1 MNKEDEINQLI
12 SFLHDIEQDR
22 ELSREEKQ
30 LVMIEGAINLK
41 QMCDYVVTCS
51 RGDIVLII
59 CMLHDYVKM
68 LDEMRNTIQWEAYY
82 RGKFVKLADRLSKQ
96 IHYDYDAAMEKC
108 GKNQDREVKTR
119 DIGSDGVSLAAGW
132 TGWKKKEEKGKV
144 PGTGKESERKKEDK
158 HVNKGH

>member
-1 MNKEDEINQLI
+1 MNKDDEINQLI
-12 SFLHDIEQDR
+12 NFLHDIEQDR
-22 ELSREEKQ
+22 ELSRKEKQ

-59 CMLHDYVKM
+59 CMLNDYVKM
-68 LDEMRNTIQWEAYY
+68 LDEMRNTFQWKAYY

-96 IHYDYDAAMEKC
+96 IHYDYDTAMEKC
-108 GKNQDREVKTR
+108 RKNQDREVKTR

-132 TGWKKKEEKGKV
+132 KKKEEKGKV
-144 PGTGKESERKKEDK
+144 QGIDKESKKEKED
-158 HVNKGH
+158 VNEGG